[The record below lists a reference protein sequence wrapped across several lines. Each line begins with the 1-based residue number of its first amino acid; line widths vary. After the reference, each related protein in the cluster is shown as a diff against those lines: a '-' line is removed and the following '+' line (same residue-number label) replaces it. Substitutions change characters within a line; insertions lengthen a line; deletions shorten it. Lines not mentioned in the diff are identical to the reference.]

1 MTKCQP
7 VKGGRVGEEA
17 LQGLGA
23 AGAKAEKPRNHRMLG
38 CEPGLCVRL
47 V

>member
-23 AGAKAEKPRNHRMLG
+23 AGAKAQRRETQ
-38 CEPGLCVRL
+38 EPQNAGM
-47 V
+47 